1 MLHWSCRKENRRRLL
16 EGINRRIKPGTR
28 IFSDEWAGYR
38 NLLDFLPEND
48 YDDHKLVNH
57 SENFVDVLD
66 KDTHAQNIEAFW
78 SVLSV
83 NFVKMDLKRA
93 LL

>member
-1 MLHWSCRKENRRRLL
+1 M
-16 EGINRRIKPGTR
+16 
-28 IFSDEWAGYR
+28 
-38 NLLDFLPEND
+38 LDFLPEND

-93 LL
+93 LLEILNIILEIKCLKEFTAYCTSSKWFKTQVIRLLG